1 MSKRNDCSNTM
12 VSFMNYHLASDP
24 KYRGEVIIDDIESGL
39 KGTLRDT
46 VKESNWEII
55 ALEAMHYSQFQPVK
69 PVSIDKKMKFLITTS
84 DGMRMELPEF
94 LRKPEKKLKRKQ
106 KQLSRK
112 LKGSGKK

>member
-1 MSKRNDCSNTM
+1 MSRGNACSNTM

-24 KYRGEVIIDDIESGL
+24 KYRGEVIANDIESGI
-39 KGTLRDT
+39 KGAFRDT

-55 ALEAMHYSQFQPVK
+55 ALETMHYSQFQPVK
-69 PVSIDKKMKFLITTS
+69 PVSKDKKMKFLITTS

-112 LKGSGKK
+112 MEVSGKK